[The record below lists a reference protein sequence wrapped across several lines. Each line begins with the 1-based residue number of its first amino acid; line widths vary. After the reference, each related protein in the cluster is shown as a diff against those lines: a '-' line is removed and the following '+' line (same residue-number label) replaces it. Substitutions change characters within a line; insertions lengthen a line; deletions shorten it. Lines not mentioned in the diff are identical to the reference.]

1 MSIKPIAMP
10 IDPVPVIANVTIR
23 GWSASGDDAEVEAK
37 GDPLVFWVEW
47 TSGYTEPLLVDFS
60 GKQFTKEKWKGLELL
75 DFAVDFGP
83 DQLDWEFCLDDL
95 TVGFTRC
102 RGKMCEDSGKSEK
115 GRRAKGIE
123 WEEL

>member
-1 MSIKPIAMP
+1 MP

-60 GKQFTKEKWKGLELL
+60 GKQFTKDKWKGLELL

-102 RGKMCEDSGKSEK
+102 REKMCEDSGKSEK